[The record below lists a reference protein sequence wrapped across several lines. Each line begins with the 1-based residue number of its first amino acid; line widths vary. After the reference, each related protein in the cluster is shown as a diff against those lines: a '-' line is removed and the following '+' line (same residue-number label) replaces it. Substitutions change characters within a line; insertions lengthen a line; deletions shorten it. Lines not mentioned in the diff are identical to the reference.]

1 MPIARLAT
9 VPMWYDERG
18 DGDSLV
24 LLHPGGAGIDSR
36 ALTASLEALS
46 RLFRTYAPEQR
57 PTGIPRTSTAR
68 SATGTWPRT
77 RSRSSTPSS
86 AGRSACSVTAT
97 EPSWL

>member
-18 DGDSLV
+18 DGDPLV

-46 RLFRTYAPEQR
+46 RLFRTYLCHLIITDFLTKDPVPTFAPIHRAQHQ
-57 PTGIPRTSTAR
+57 
-68 SATGTWPRT
+68 
-77 RSRSSTPSS
+77 
-86 AGRSACSVTAT
+86 
-97 EPSWL
+97 